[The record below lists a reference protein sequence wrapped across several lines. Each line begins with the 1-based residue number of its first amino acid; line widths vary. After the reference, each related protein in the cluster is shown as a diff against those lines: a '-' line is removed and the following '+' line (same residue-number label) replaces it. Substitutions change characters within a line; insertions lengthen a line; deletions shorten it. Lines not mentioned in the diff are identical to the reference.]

1 MREAEQSRLH
11 SLALMARRLSQPLTL
26 SRIVEIAAEEAC
38 ASLPA
43 ASVSI
48 SRLETG
54 GRSVRTLINVGELGP
69 TEVRWPDDEAY
80 SMDEFVGLDT
90 GLERLVVWVASL
102 DDPDID
108 AADRDLLVQ
117 LGKAASVSAPIIVDG
132 LVWGEMYATR
142 SAGEP
147 GFDTDEQAY
156 LEGLIAILAGALSS
170 AVRERTLSALAY
182 RDPLTGLAN
191 RRAIDEHAQKVFD
204 VPPHE
209 TRAVSAVAIDINGLK
224 QANDRYGHPAG
235 DRLIQS
241 VSRRLQ
247 RAFSDLPDAI
257 VARVGGDEFHVLIGG
272 TPLAQV
278 IAITDE
284 VGRRCSELG
293 AETSLSCGAAG
304 ALIACE
310 TELTPVDLFAA
321 ADQAQ
326 YAAKRERRRTTVV
339 APAFSSSHPD
349 YGRTTHLGGLVPTS
363 PDTADSGAIIERA
376 APTRR

>member
-1 MREAEQSRLH
+1 MRDAEQSRLR

-38 ASLPA
+38 GSLPA

-48 SRLETG
+48 SRLEPG
-54 GRSVRTLINVGELGP
+54 GRTVRTLINVGELGP
-69 TEVRWPDDEAY
+69 TEVRWPDDETY
-80 SMDEFVGLDT
+80 SMDEFVGLDA
-90 GLERLVVWVASL
+90 GLDRLVVWVASL
-102 DDPDID
+102 DDPDVE
-108 AADRDLLVQ
+108 AADRELLLQ
-117 LGKAASVSAPIIVDG
+117 LGKATSVSAPIIVDG

-142 SAGEP
+142 NAGEP
-147 GFDTDEQAY
+147 VFDTDEQAY

-170 AVRERTLSALAY
+170 ADRERTLSALAY

-191 RRAIDEHAQKVFD
+191 RRAIDEHALKVFA

-209 TRAVSAVAIDINGLK
+209 TRTISVVAIDINGLK
-224 QANDRYGHPAG
+224 QANDQFGHHAG

-247 RAFSDLPDAI
+247 QAFSYLPDTI
-257 VARVGGDEFHVLIGG
+257 VARVGGDEFNVLLSG

-278 IAITDE
+278 VAITDE
-284 VGRRCSELG
+284 VSRRCCELG
-293 AETSLSCGAAG
+293 TETSLSCGAAG
-304 ALIACE
+304 AVITSE
-310 TELTPVDLFAA
+310 TALTPVEVFAA

-326 YAAKRERRRTTVV
+326 YVAKRERRRTTVV
-339 APAFSSSHPD
+339 APAFSSAHAD
-349 YGRTTHLGGLVPTS
+349 YARTTQLGGLKTTQ
-363 PDTADSGAIIERA
+363 PDKATSGAIIERA